1 MGRSAQR
8 GSYLSAG
15 DLRLHYG
22 LGKRSRVDV
31 LEVHWPDGRV
41 QRIEDVPFNRFVT
54 MEEGKGMTRQ
64 MPPWARCVLVMSCVV
79 GALCLRTARA
89 GPEGRRCGAKQD
101 STRLTVARTQRF
113 AHTKRS
119 PKPFK
124 KRQGLEAKTS

>member
-1 MGRSAQR
+1 MGARVKVVAGDLVQWDEVRSR

-41 QRIEDVPFNRFVT
+41 QRIEDVPVNRFVT

-64 MPPWARCVLVMSCVV
+64 MPLRARCVLVMSCVV
-79 GALCLRTARA
+79 GALCLKTA
-89 GPEGRRCGAKQD
+89 
-101 STRLTVARTQRF
+101 
-113 AHTKRS
+113 
-119 PKPFK
+119 
-124 KRQGLEAKTS
+124 

>member
-41 QRIEDVPFNRFVT
+41 QRIEDVP
-54 MEEGKGMTRQ
+54 
-64 MPPWARCVLVMSCVV
+64 
-79 GALCLRTARA
+79 
-89 GPEGRRCGAKQD
+89 
-101 STRLTVARTQRF
+101 ST
-113 AHTKRS
+113 
-119 PKPFK
+119 
-124 KRQGLEAKTS
+124 GL